1 MTRVR
6 AVLAV
11 LAGLPLLLCGCARQ
25 SSAGPASEAPARTIN
40 CSYPADGS
48 PARAVDPPP
57 GTDVSAAGTA
67 VVTLSLDGRPVA
79 FNLERAKAPCA
90 VNSFS
95 WLAQQGFYTGTRCH
109 HLSVTGAFYLQCGDP
124 GGLGRGGPGYR
135 FDDELT
141 GHESYPAGTVA
152 MVDPRPDHNGSQFF
166 IVTED
171 SDMPPRYT
179 VIGRVDAAGFAVVQ
193 KVAAKGA
200 DAQGRP
206 RDAAEL
212 GQATMG

>member
-6 AVLAV
+6 AVLTV
-11 LAGLPLLLCGCARQ
+11 LAGLSLLLCGCARQ
-25 SSAGPASEAPARTIN
+25 PSADQASDAPARTIS
-40 CSYPADGS
+40 CSYPADGA
-48 PARAVDPPP
+48 PARAVDPPS

-67 VVTLSLDGRPVA
+67 VVTLSLDGRPVE
-79 FNLERAKAPCA
+79 FDLDRAKAPCA

-109 HLSVTGAFYLQCGDP
+109 HLSEAGAFYLQCGDP
-124 GGLGRGGPGYR
+124 GGLGTGGPGYR

-141 GHESYPAGTVA
+141 GHESYSAGTVA
-152 MVDPRPDHNGSQFF
+152 MVDPKPDHNGSQFF

-179 VIGRVDAAGFAVVQ
+179 VIGRVDAAGLAVVQ
-193 KVAAKGA
+193 KVAARGA

-206 RDAAEL
+206 RDPAEL